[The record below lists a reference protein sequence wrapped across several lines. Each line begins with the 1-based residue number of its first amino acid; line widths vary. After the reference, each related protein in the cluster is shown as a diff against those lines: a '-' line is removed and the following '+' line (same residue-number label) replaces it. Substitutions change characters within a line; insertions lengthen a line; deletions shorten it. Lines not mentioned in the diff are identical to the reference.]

1 MESSNPEV
9 VTKATR
15 APLRCNNVLVPTVV
29 PCSTVAPDPEDEI
42 LPTASAMACEGS
54 AGVEKTFRILS
65 VEPSSHTQSVK
76 VPPLSMAILRDG
88 RGGMS
93 FGWLQDE
100 SPVNQQTG
108 DFIMLGCSEFLP
120 HEQRIQRI

>member
-1 MESSNPEV
+1 M
-9 VTKATR
+9 
-15 APLRCNNVLVPTVV
+15 
-29 PCSTVAPDPEDEI
+29 
-42 LPTASAMACEGS
+42 
-54 AGVEKTFRILS
+54 
-65 VEPSSHTQSVK
+65 EPSNHTQSVK

-108 DFIMLGCSEFLP
+108 DFNTLHIVSPAECWIVAVYTKRIFLALP
-120 HEQRIQRI
+120 FWKAVIFCILQPSCLLKTIPSPIFAHPKSL